1 VFHIAPA
8 FTSQRWL
15 PQNWADDVLDGRI
28 SRTCL
33 LGAVVLLGN
42 GYWSKP
48 WHLVN
53 PKIAGKWMFI
63 PLELI
68 IIGFDPYP
76 NVIFVGGEAMEH
88 EQIHGISMEHG

>member
-8 FTSQRWL
+8 FTSLRWL

-42 GYWSKP
+42 
-48 WHLVN
+48 
-53 PKIAGKWMFI
+53 
-63 PLELI
+63 
-68 IIGFDPYP
+68 
-76 NVIFVGGEAMEH
+76 VIFVGGEVMEH